1 MIAQRVLAMAD
12 LLDQAVRM
20 TVYLTDLANFAL
32 VNEMVEDWFAA
43 LGFSFK
49 QMHIDAKKGVPTVK
63 FDAQFGRPLRIG
75 DTLTQTLQ
83 VAQIGDASC
92 NLVHESIVNGAPA
105 ARFERPAEV
114 HPPRRFDEPGPV
126 CRGSR
131 RAEPVERH

>member
-1 MIAQRVLAMAD
+1 MKFTRDITIRFEHCDPAGIMFYPRH
-12 LLDQAVRM
+12 
-20 TVYLTDLANFAL
+20 FAL

-75 DTLTQTLQ
+75 DTLTQTLH

-105 ARFERPAEV
+105 ARFEQVIVYVDLTNMGP
-114 HPPRRFDEPGPV
+114 EPWP
-126 CRGSR
+126 
-131 RAEPVERH
+131 EPLRKAMAVYEERT